1 MYKIQHQAHGLSDK
15 RRNRN
20 QKKKTVKRKKDSNPQ
35 AGWSCNGRDRC
46 GNFADDSDVQCQ
58 TGTKEKKE
66 A

>member
-15 RRNRN
+15 ARNRN
-20 QKKKTVKRKKDSNPQ
+20 RKKKKIQREKDSNHQ

-46 GNFADDSDVQCQ
+46 GNFADDSDVQL
-58 TGTKEKKE
+58 TAGTKEKKE